1 MEVASYFA
9 RRSTR
14 QGWIARRLLGRVE
27 PTDPTL
33 RDHLIAAIG
42 GAIRPDGSVGGNAL
56 ATIGAIHEMLE
67 LDADPAAYV
76 APLDWVLTLEG
87 RPGTFGEGCSAARHA
102 HRVCEHFLG
111 GFFSPAPSTTRVAP
125 VTFPNGKSYRVESQA
140 RFAVSCFALQVVL
153 LTGRAPGPG
162 VARHLDSFAHLF
174 EEWAA
179 PGDHL
184 ALDLAFAAL
193 GATAAAP
200 DRWAGVADGLLEV
213 VARQQLP
220 DGTWQRADFFNAL
233 DAVSRCERP
242 GAAPVLRKAL
252 PALLQRQR
260 DDGSFGSVA
269 QDERALIGVR
279 VLRAVG

>member
-14 QGWIARRLLGRVE
+14 QGWIARRLLDRAE
-27 PTDPTL
+27 TTDPTL
-33 RDHLIAAIG
+33 RDHLIAAIS

-56 ATIGAIHEMLE
+56 ATIGAIHELLE
-67 LDADPAAYV
+67 LDADPAVYR
-76 APLDWVLTLEG
+76 APLDWLLALEG
-87 RPGTFGEGCSAARHA
+87 QPGAFSEGCSAARHA

-111 GFFSPAPSTTRVAP
+111 GFFSPAPSTQRVAP
-125 VTFPNGKSYRVESQA
+125 VTFPNGKGYRVESQA
-140 RFAVSCFALQVVL
+140 RFAVSCYALQVVL
-153 LTGRAPGPG
+153 MTGRTPGPG
-162 VARHLDSFAHLF
+162 VARHLDSFNHLL
-174 EEWAA
+174 EEWTA

-193 GATAAAP
+193 GAAAAAP
-200 DRWAGVADGLLEV
+200 VRWAGVADRLLDV
-213 VARQQLP
+213 AARQQLP

-233 DAVSRCERP
+233 DAVSRCARP
-242 GAAPVLRKAL
+242 GVAAVLGRAR

-260 DDGSFGSVA
+260 NDGSFGSVA

-279 VLRAVG
+279 VLRAIG